1 MFFKAN
7 TGSCDGY
14 CWRFGL
20 DADVRRLDVVHTKDL
35 VHYRLPPDSRFQV
48 VTPDHSLCFHKRTD
62 YIIDSFLSQST
73 SPCFLCVITHTAA
86 RVLPSGIVDEPS
98 HGARSGHP

>member
-1 MFFKAN
+1 MVPSGGLYMFFKAN

-20 DADVRRLDVVHTKDL
+20 DADVRRLDIVHTKDL
-35 VHYRLPPDSRFQV
+35 VHYRLPPSSRFQV

-62 YIIDSFLSQST
+62 YIIDSFLSQSA
-73 SPCFLCVITHTAA
+73 SPCFRALSRTW
-86 RVLPSGIVDEPS
+86 LLGYS
-98 HGARSGHP
+98 HYVRDSR

>member
-14 CWRFGL
+14 CCKLGL

-35 VHYRLPPDSRFQV
+35 VHLRLPISSRFQV

-62 YIIDSFLSQST
+62 YIIDSFLSQSA
-73 SPCFLCVITHTAA
+73 SPCFRDLSVTRLLGYSLA
-86 RVLPSGIVDEPS
+86 G
-98 HGARSGHP
+98 